1 MQKDTIIYVTDQR
14 QKYLADMLG
23 GEQTDCRNSGG
34 IDYERVGNIVFPTPF
49 SKLKL
54 INSDIEK
61 LKHNIIINNIAV
73 WGGMMPECF
82 PGIDRGCDFMR
93 DETVIEQNAIVTAE
107 ATASIA
113 IQKSIHG
120 IYGSKVLVSG
130 FGKCGKAMARVF
142 SAMGAHVMVMAR
154 RKQARHE
161 AAELGYET
169 VDFNDHAKA
178 CFETLFLINTVPDRV
193 IDESLIMILQKDAI
207 IIDIASKPGGCDFEA
222 CKRYQ
227 INCTHALGLPGIYCP
242 KTGAKILYD
251 CMKRKGMTEGLWLFR
266 IAP

>member
-82 PGIDRGCDFMR
+82 PGVDRGCDFMR

-130 FGKCGKAMARVF
+130 FGKCGKAIARVF

-161 AAELGYET
+161 AAEL
-169 VDFNDHAKA
+169 
-178 CFETLFLINTVPDRV
+178 
-193 IDESLIMILQKDAI
+193 
-207 IIDIASKPGGCDFEA
+207 
-222 CKRYQ
+222 
-227 INCTHALGLPGIYCP
+227 
-242 KTGAKILYD
+242 
-251 CMKRKGMTEGLWLFR
+251 
-266 IAP
+266 

>member
-82 PGIDRGCDFMR
+82 PGVDKGCDFMR

-107 ATASIA
+107 ATVSIA
-113 IQKSIHG
+113 IQKSIHRKTQTVQTEPPAESPST
-120 IYGSKVLVSG
+120 IYNSHSLGSRLEQS
-130 FGKCGKAMARVF
+130 
-142 SAMGAHVMVMAR
+142 
-154 RKQARHE
+154 
-161 AAELGYET
+161 
-169 VDFNDHAKA
+169 
-178 CFETLFLINTVPDRV
+178 
-193 IDESLIMILQKDAI
+193 ES
-207 IIDIASKPGGCDFEA
+207 
-222 CKRYQ
+222 
-227 INCTHALGLPGIYCP
+227 LPGILAVSSADFLL
-242 KTGAKILYD
+242 TSSLA
-251 CMKRKGMTEGLWLFR
+251 LFAASLAR
-266 IAP
+266 CALCAFS

>member
-82 PGIDRGCDFMR
+82 PGVDRGCDFMR
-93 DETVIEQNAIVTAE
+93 DETVKI
-107 ATASIA
+107 
-113 IQKSIHG
+113 G
-120 IYGSKVLVSG
+120 
-130 FGKCGKAMARVF
+130 R
-142 SAMGAHVMVMAR
+142 AHV
-154 RKQARHE
+154 
-161 AAELGYET
+161 
-169 VDFNDHAKA
+169 
-178 CFETLFLINTVPDRV
+178 
-193 IDESLIMILQKDAI
+193 
-207 IIDIASKPGGCDFEA
+207 
-222 CKRYQ
+222 
-227 INCTHALGLPGIYCP
+227 
-242 KTGAKILYD
+242 
-251 CMKRKGMTEGLWLFR
+251 
-266 IAP
+266 